1 MNLVVAV
8 LAGSG
13 ALLIASPWLWP
24 RAVRTRRERRSPFAS
39 LHERLVQAGLS
50 SVPVPVFILASAVL
64 ALAGIFTAFAMTG
77 VLALAA
83 VIGAI
88 AGGAPAAAIG
98 WRARVRRG
106 AARTTWPDVVDQL
119 ISAVR
124 SGLSLPDSLAS
135 LDATGP
141 VGVRV
146 AFAQFAA
153 DYRATANFGVSIDGL
168 KQRLADPV
176 SDRIL
181 ETLRM
186 AREVGGTE
194 LVTVLRNL
202 SAYLRQEAAI
212 RSEVEA
218 RQSWVRNAAKLG
230 VAAPWVVL
238 ILLGSRPEAAL
249 AYNSPVGATLIVSG
263 LAVSI
268 VAYRIMVGIGRL
280 PEERRWFA

>member
-1 MNLVVAV
+1 MSLV
-8 LAGSG
+8 LA
-13 ALLIASPWLWP
+13 LLAGTGVLLVASPWLWP
-24 RAVRTRRERRSPFAS
+24 ARARPERRRRSPFAS
-39 LHERLVQAGLS
+39 LRERLVQAGLG
-50 SVPVPVFILASAVL
+50 SVPAPVFVLASAVL
-64 ALAGIFTAFAMTG
+64 GLAGLFTALALTG
-77 VLALAA
+77 VLALAG

-88 AGGAPAAAIG
+88 AAGAPAAAVG
-98 WRARVRRG
+98 WRARVRRR

-124 SGLSLPDSLAS
+124 SGLSLPDSVAS

-141 VGVRV
+141 AGVRP
-146 AFAQFAA
+146 AFAQFTS
-153 DYRATANFGVSIDGL
+153 DYRATANFGVSLDGL
-168 KQRLADPV
+168 KERLADPV
-176 SDRIL
+176 ADRIL

-230 VAAPWVVL
+230 VAAPWIVL
-238 ILLGSRPEAAL
+238 VLLGSRPEAAV

>member
-1 MNLVVAV
+1 MSVIVAL

-13 ALLIASPWLWP
+13 VLLVVSPWLWP
-24 RAVRTRRERRSPFAS
+24 RRERTGRGRSPLATVR
-39 LHERLVQAGLS
+39 ERLVQAGLG
-50 SVPVPVFILASAVL
+50 SVPVPVFVIASA
-64 ALAGIFTAFAMTG
+64 ALGATGFLTAFAVTG
-77 VLALAA
+77 VLPLALVIGVIATGAPSAA
-83 VIGAI
+83 V
-88 AGGAPAAAIG
+88 G
-98 WRARVRRG
+98 WRARVRRR

-119 ISAVR
+119 VSAVR

-141 VGVRV
+141 FGVRA

-153 DYRATANFGVSIDGL
+153 DYRATANFSVSLDHL
-168 KQRLADPV
+168 KEQLADPV
-176 SDRIL
+176 ADRIL

-238 ILLGSRPEAAL
+238 ILLGSRPEAAV
-249 AYNSPVGATLIVSG
+249 AYNSPVGATLIVTG
-263 LAVSI
+263 LAVSV